1 MSEIKSYFKVKNP
14 SEKNFGIVFSLIFFI
29 ISLYLYFVYDKIY
42 YQLFALSIIFLL
54 ASVLFSKILII
65 PNKIW
70 VKFGNIL
77 NRIISPIIMF
87 IIYFFVITPIGLM
100 MKILGKDLLNQK
112 INIQKK
118 SYWTLKNNSSSSIK
132 DQF

>member
-1 MSEIKSYFKVKNP
+1 MDTKSFIKVKQG
-14 SEKNFGIVFSLIFFI
+14 SEFSFGLTFSLVFAI
-29 ISLYLYFVYDKIY
+29 IAFYTFYFHNNNPLLLI
-42 YQLFALSIIFLL
+42 LASITLLLISIIYPKLL
-54 ASVLFSKILII
+54 YV

-70 VKFGNIL
+70 LKFGMIL
-77 NRIISPIIMF
+77 GLIVSPIIMF
-87 IIYFFVITPIGLM
+87 IIFFFVITPIGLM

-118 SYWTLKNNSSSSIK
+118 SYWTLRNNNSSSIK

>member
-1 MSEIKSYFKVKNP
+1 MEYSKSHIKVKQG
-14 SEKNFGIVFSLIFFI
+14 SEFSFGLTFSLVFAI
-29 ISLYLYFVYDKIY
+29 IAFYTFYFHNNNPLLLI
-42 YQLFALSIIFLL
+42 LASITLLLISIIYPKLL
-54 ASVLFSKILII
+54 YV

-70 VKFGNIL
+70 LKFGMIL
-77 NRIISPIIMF
+77 GLIVSPIIMF
-87 IIYFFVITPIGLM
+87 IIYFFVITPIGLI

>member
-1 MSEIKSYFKVKNP
+1 MLDTKSYIKVKQG
-14 SEKNFGIVFSLIFFI
+14 SEFSFGLTFSLVFATIAFYTFYFHNNNPILLVLSSITLLLISFI
-29 ISLYLYFVYDKIY
+29 YPKLLYV
-42 YQLFALSIIFLL
+42 
-54 ASVLFSKILII
+54 

-70 VKFGNIL
+70 LKFGMIL
-77 NRIISPIIMF
+77 GLIVSPIIMF

-118 SYWTLKNNSSSSIK
+118 SYWTLRKNSSSSIK

>member
-1 MSEIKSYFKVKNP
+1 MEYTKSYIKVKQG
-14 SEKNFGIVFSLIFFI
+14 SEFSFGLTFSLVFAI
-29 ISLYLYFVYDKIY
+29 IAFYTFYFHNNNPLLLI
-42 YQLFALSIIFLL
+42 LSSITLLLISIIYPKLL
-54 ASVLFSKILII
+54 YV

-70 VKFGNIL
+70 LKFGMIL
-77 NRIISPIIMF
+77 GLIVSPIIMF

-118 SYWTLKNNSSSSIK
+118 SYWTLRNNSSSSIK

>member
-1 MSEIKSYFKVKNP
+1 MEYTKSHIKVKQG
-14 SEKNFGIVFSLIFFI
+14 SEFSFGLTFSLVFAI
-29 ISLYLYFVYDKIY
+29 IAFYTFYFHNNNPLLLIIASIT
-42 YQLFALSIIFLL
+42 LLLISIIYPKLL
-54 ASVLFSKILII
+54 YV

-70 VKFGNIL
+70 LKFGMIL
-77 NRIISPIIMF
+77 GLIVSPIIMF

>member
-1 MSEIKSYFKVKNP
+1 MEYTKSHIKVKQG
-14 SEKNFGIVFSLIFFI
+14 SEFSFGLTFSLVFAI
-29 ISLYLYFVYDKIY
+29 IAFYTFYFHNNNPLLLI
-42 YQLFALSIIFLL
+42 LASITLLLISIIYPKLL
-54 ASVLFSKILII
+54 YV

-70 VKFGNIL
+70 LKFGMIL
-77 NRIISPIIMF
+77 GLIVSPIIMF

-118 SYWTLKNNSSSSIK
+118 SYWTLRNNSSSSIK

>member
-1 MSEIKSYFKVKNP
+1 MDTKSYIKVKQG
-14 SEKNFGIVFSLIFFI
+14 SEFSFGLTFSLVLAIIAFYTFYFYNNNPFLLILISITLLFI
-29 ISLYLYFVYDKIY
+29 
-42 YQLFALSIIFLL
+42 SIIYPKLL
-54 ASVLFSKILII
+54 YV

-70 VKFGNIL
+70 LKFGMIL
-77 NRIISPIIMF
+77 GAIVSPIIMF

-100 MKILGKDLLNQK
+100 MKILGKDLLKQK

-118 SYWTLKNNSSSSIK
+118 SYWTLRNNNSSSIK